1 MIKERQ
7 SMKRTQIPELTGLR
21 GLAVLLILINHMM
34 LVAPMLGPMGFARST
49 LLCGI
54 SGMSLFFILSGI
66 VIYYNYASLLEE
78 HPAEGIKRFVFARFA
93 RMYPLY
99 FVFIIGFFTWNA
111 FHHPEQLPQ
120 NITSLPLFLA
130 GMQTWIYGYIDGTE
144 LVYLQGNAN
153 ISWAISTM
161 FALYLLFV
169 PATILLGKA
178 SIRKAFVVLLSAVV
192 LQCIFAYCVCR
203 VGWLTAWANKV
214 FPGHSGAINIYLTYH
229 SPLGRAFEFAAGCA
243 IAMIYINKNEVA
255 AAWGISLKC
264 FSAAVWVLGVLCGVF
279 VMRDAFPVWTNVLV
293 STSLIFLCAGL
304 PYFGARIFRWRVL
317 MFLGDIS
324 YSVYLLHIVF
334 VIALYY
340 DGCEKWAIAR
350 TICVFLA
357 VTYFSAW
364 VSFRWFESPAR
375 RFIRSCA
382 NQR

>member
-1 MIKERQ
+1 
-7 SMKRTQIPELTGLR
+7 MKRTQIPELTGLR

-78 HPAEGIKRFVFARFA
+78 HPAEGMKRFLFARFA

-99 FVFIIGFFTWNA
+99 FVFIIGFFIWNA
-111 FHHPEQLPQ
+111 VYHPEQLPQ

-130 GMQTWIYGYIDGTE
+130 GMQSWTYGYIDGTE
-144 LVYLQGNAN
+144 LVYLQGHAN

-169 PATILLGKA
+169 PATILIGRA

-203 VGWLTAWANKV
+203 VGWVTAWANKV
-214 FPGHSGAINIYLTYH
+214 FPGHAGAINIYLTYH

-243 IAMIYINKNEVA
+243 IAMIYVQKDEVA
-255 AAWGISLKC
+255 SAWGISLKW
-264 FSAAVWVLGVLCGVF
+264 FSAAVLILGALCGVF
-279 VMRDAFPVWTNVLV
+279 VMLDTFPVWTNVLV
-293 STSLIFLCAGL
+293 STSLILLCSGL
-304 PYFGARIFRWRVL
+304 PYFGARFLRWRAL
-317 MFLGDIS
+317 LFSGDIS

-334 VIALYY
+334 VVALYY
-340 DGCEKWAIAR
+340 DGSDRLSVAK
-350 TICVFLA
+350 TIVYFL
-357 VTYFSAW
+357 VSTYVAAW
-364 VSFRWFESPAR
+364 LSCKYFESPAR
-375 RFIRSCA
+375 KFIRGFVK
-382 NQR
+382 